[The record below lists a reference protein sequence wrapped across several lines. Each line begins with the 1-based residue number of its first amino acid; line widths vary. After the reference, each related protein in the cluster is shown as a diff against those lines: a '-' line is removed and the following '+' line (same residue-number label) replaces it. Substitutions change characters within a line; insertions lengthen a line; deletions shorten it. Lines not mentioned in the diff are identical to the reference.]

1 MSLYQLADAYETL
14 YEQIDAV
21 DPLEE
26 NGEALL
32 QGIMDTLEGIEGELN
47 EKAEHVALFVKS
59 LEYDAAAIRAEEWRL
74 QERRKAKE
82 QKISRLKTYLQEQ
95 LLRVGKK
102 KLETPRAVIRIRQN
116 AEAVHIDDE
125 QALLAF
131 GTANHAD
138 YLTPQPP
145 KLDKQKLK
153 KAMQAGLCVTGAHL
167 ERSTSLQ
174 IQ

>member
-1 MSLYQLADAYETL
+1 MSLYQLADAYEIL
-14 YEQIDAV
+14 YERIDTV

-26 NGEALL
+26 GGEIEL
-32 QGIMDTLEGIEGELN
+32 QGIIDTLEGIEGELN
-47 EKAEHVALFVKS
+47 QKAEALALIIKE
-59 LEYDAAAIRAEEWRL
+59 LKYDSENIREEEIVMANRRRAKDKKAEW
-74 QERRKAKE
+74 
-82 QKISRLKTYLQEQ
+82 LKTYLQEQ

-102 KLETPRAVIRIRQN
+102 KLETPRAVISIRQN

-131 GTANHAD
+131 GAANHAD

-167 ERSTSLQ
+167 ERSTSLL
-174 IQ
+174 IK